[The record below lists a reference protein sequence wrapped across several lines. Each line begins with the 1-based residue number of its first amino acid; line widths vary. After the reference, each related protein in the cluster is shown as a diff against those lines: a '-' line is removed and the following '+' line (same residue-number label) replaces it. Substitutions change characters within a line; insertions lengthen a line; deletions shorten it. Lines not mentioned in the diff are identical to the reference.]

1 MQHVVRAR
9 ANRLARAARSRVAA
23 GAIASFFLVAVP
35 ALNAQTLVPN
45 PHLDAQLPPWSAFV
59 SGAPDPVGG
68 GAAPAWESPPDVNG
82 APTSGSAR
90 VRMTPTLPNAKSGM
104 AQCFDF
110 ATPTSIQFLN
120 YGMAYYVPS
129 PALLD
134 GATVATVEVRL
145 FSGAGCAGFLSGG
158 TQIQSLSASNLS
170 AATWYRLA
178 DNHFVPN
185 DAPVTAASVQI
196 RGYLLQ
202 SPGQPTQSEYALNLD
217 HFVVVPNST
226 TPVSLIR
233 FDVE

>member
-1 MQHVVRAR
+1 MQFVVRAR
-9 ANRLARAARSRVAA
+9 ATRLAVAARSRAAASAVAVA
-23 GAIASFFLVAVP
+23 LLVVVP

-45 PHLDAQLPPWSAFV
+45 PHLDTQLPPWSAFV
-59 SGAPDPVGG
+59 SIAPDAPGAGPAPV
-68 GAAPAWESPPDVNG
+68 WQSSLDVNG
-82 APTSGSAR
+82 ASNSGSAR
-90 VRMTPTLPNAKSGM
+90 VRLTPTLPNAKSGM

-120 YGMAYYVPS
+120 YGMAYLVPE
-129 PALLD
+129 PGLLD
-134 GATVATVEVRL
+134 GATFATIEMRL

-158 TQIQSLSASNLS
+158 TQVHALSASNLS
-170 AATWYRLA
+170 AGAWYRLA

-185 DAPVTAASVQI
+185 DAPVTAASVQV

-202 SPGQPTQSEYALNLD
+202 SPGQPTQLEYALNLD